1 MGAYMDFT
9 KKLGRVVL
17 FHRKKA
23 GLTREKLC
31 EFAGVSR
38 GVLIAVEK
46 GGGNPKL
53 SSLFAIFGVLN
64 IRIEL
69 ESPLMEAF
77 GAQG

>member
-1 MGAYMDFT
+1 MQKGLT
-9 KKLGRVVL
+9 KRLGQIVL

-38 GVLIAVEK
+38 GVLIAIEK
-46 GGGNPKL
+46 GNGNPKL

-64 IRIEL
+64 IRMEFV
-69 ESPLMEAF
+69 SPLMEAF
-77 GAQG
+77 DAQG